1 MPITAMSNCPCIST
15 DKQQHFLIFTLKDI
29 LSPQEN
35 KHNRTNFSEQFWLQ
49 RLSAVSTSSAISHKC
64 SASVLRLA
72 DAVLCVSKN
81 TNSRRRTVSMKSVS
95 GVGIP
100 LHFSHKGLSGRFIQ
114 ASAFYCLCRTDGLPS
129 RCIQSSEYGLKW
141 VPLQLVTSPDG

>member
-1 MPITAMSNCPCIST
+1 MST
-15 DKQQHFLIFTLKDI
+15 DTQQHFLLFTLKDI

-81 TNSRRRTVSMKSVS
+81 TNSRRRTVRMKCVS
-95 GVGIP
+95 EVGSP
-100 LHFSHKGLSGRFIQ
+100 LHYSHKGLSGRFIQ
-114 ASAFYCLCRTDGLPS
+114 ASAFYYLCRTDGLPIQW
-129 RCIQSSEYGLKW
+129 IQSRGYGLKG
-141 VPLQLVTSPDG
+141 VPLQLVTAPHGA